1 VRALM
6 RTFRQCTGITI
17 LFALGILSEVGA
29 QTNSAPDIH
38 LLVEQLNDVRT
49 VRADTVDQ
57 IVKIAR
63 KDPHARQYVVQKLP
77 DLIRRPQSDVW
88 LDAIR
93 VAGKLKA
100 KEAIPALVEAMSRPQ
115 MPAETSLTFAGIERL
130 DNDIVAKTLSQIGDP
145 AIPSVIELLSSAD
158 TRTRARVVLILRN
171 IGSPAARKVLQDR
184 LPHETDPEV
193 KKLIRDSL
201 HS

>member
-1 VRALM
+1 MQLRCIVLRRGWIAICLA
-6 RTFRQCTGITI
+6 
-17 LFALGILSEVGA
+17 FAAEGANSA
-29 QTNSAPDIH
+29 QTTPAPDIRV
-38 LLVEQLNDVRT
+38 LMEQLNDVRT
-49 VRADTVDQ
+49 VHADTVDQ

-93 VAGKLKA
+93 LAGKLKA

-115 MPAETSLTFAGIERL
+115 MPAETFLTFAGIERL

-145 AIPSVIELLSSAD
+145 AIPSVINLLSSTD

-171 IGSPAARKVLQDR
+171 IGSPAARKALQER

-193 KKLIRDSL
+193 KKLIQDSL
-201 HS
+201 RL